1 MLPNFD
7 PLTVPPAEIPAALAS
22 LAAEQGR
29 LAAQQ
34 SALAARLMAAPAAT
48 PTAAADRMLTVK
60 EVAERSRCSVKT
72 IYRRVEAGELP
83 FARRNGARAWIFSE
97 QGLTKWLARQR
108 V

>member
-1 MLPNFD
+1 MLELD
-7 PLTVPPAEIPAALAS
+7 IEGVALAEIPAALT
-22 LAAEQGR
+22 R
-29 LAAQQ
+29 LAAAQ
-34 SALAARLMAAPAAT
+34 SALAARLMMAPAPAAA

-60 EVAERSRCSVKT
+60 EVAERLRCSVKT

>member
-1 MLPNFD
+1 MIPNFD

-34 SALAARLMAAPAAT
+34 SALAARLMGVPAAT
-48 PTAAADRMLTVK
+48 PTPAADRMLTVE
-60 EVAERSRCSVKT
+60 EVAERLRCSTKS
-72 IYRRVEAGELP
+72 IYRRAKDFP

>member
-1 MLPNFD
+1 MMIDFD

-34 SALAARLMAAPAAT
+34 SALAARLMAAPVAT
-48 PTAAADRMLTVK
+48 PTPAADRMLTVK
-60 EVAERSRCSVKT
+60 EVAERLRCSVKT
-72 IYRRVEAGELP
+72 VYRRIDTFP

-97 QGLTKWLARQR
+97 QGLTKWLARWKP
-108 V
+108 